1 LNPEDLGCQRWR
13 PLKKA
18 VGQRNR
24 VVRESNETNGRLAA
38 LRERLPQSEQA
49 DREAYAV
56 AVAKGEP
63 EPERKTV
70 ELRAAIEAEQRRAE
84 ACAQAVENSEA
95 AIGRL
100 RNENNSA
107 WRKQQFRAIA
117 KAHAAYQETIRQLEQ
132 ARETLADE
140 VSLVAWI
147 VDGLGVSE
155 VRDSLSGRVTT
166 DATGSPPLSF
176 SLVLKRLCEDADDI
190 SLYSAESEARL
201 PWQRV
206 RAHVEALVGQGYS
219 REEAMKQAGPSEWG
233 GE

>member
-1 LNPEDLGCQRWR
+1 MNPEDLGCLRWR

-18 VGQRNR
+18 VEQRTR
-24 VVRESNETNGRLAA
+24 VVNELNETNVRLAA
-38 LRERLPQSEQA
+38 LREQLPQSEQA

-70 ELRAAIEAEQRRAE
+70 ELATAIEAEERRAE
-84 ACAQAVENSEA
+84 ACGRAVENAEA
-95 AIGRL
+95 EIRRL

-107 WRKQQFRAIA
+107 WRRQQFRAIA

-140 VSLVAWI
+140 VALVAWI
-147 VDGLGVSE
+147 VDGVGVSE
-155 VRDSLSGRVTT
+155 VNDSLSGRKTT

-176 SLVLKRLCEDADDI
+176 SEVLRRLNEDADDI

-201 PWQRV
+201 PWQRI
-206 RAHVEALVGQGYS
+206 RGHVEALVATGLS
-219 REEAMKQAGPSEWG
+219 PEEALKQAGPAEWG
-233 GE
+233 SE